1 MVDNSTQPA
10 HRPIAQVT
18 KITLKNLGEPSL
30 IKLQSETVREMM
42 LGTLYGMAEGFVERT
57 APDGSGQKFEGLKGA
72 FRAIPADPNKEPE
85 ESGILFIPDA
95 FYNGVS
101 DLLRSQQKTDPSARL
116 NFIFE
121 VYVIRAN
128 NPQGY
133 SWKFVPAKQYTK
145 SPLDELVLEHQ
156 EIKRLSPPANAPKAI
171 AGGKK

>member
-1 MVDNSTQPA
+1 MNAPTP
-10 HRPIAQVT
+10 RPIAQVT

-30 IKLQSETVREMM
+30 IKLQPETVREMM
-42 LGTLYGMAEGFVERT
+42 LGTLYGMAEGFVERA

-85 ESGILFIPDA
+85 ESAILFIPDA
-95 FYNGVS
+95 FYNGVA

-156 EIKRLSPPANAPKAI
+156 EIRRLVPPAGVKAI